1 MVMSDENQP
10 RDPFKPEQPRILGV
24 PVPQERS
31 VETIKIPK
39 SIKLKVPEL
48 EMPSRWVTLTIMAA
62 AVAGIAVAWW
72 TR

>member
-10 RDPFKPEQPRILGV
+10 RDPFKPEQPLIPGV

-31 VETIKIPK
+31 VKTIKIPK
-39 SIKLKVPEL
+39 AIKLKVPEL
-48 EMPSRWVTLTIMAA
+48 EMPPRWLTLTIVT
-62 AVAGIAVAWW
+62 AVAAGIAVAWW